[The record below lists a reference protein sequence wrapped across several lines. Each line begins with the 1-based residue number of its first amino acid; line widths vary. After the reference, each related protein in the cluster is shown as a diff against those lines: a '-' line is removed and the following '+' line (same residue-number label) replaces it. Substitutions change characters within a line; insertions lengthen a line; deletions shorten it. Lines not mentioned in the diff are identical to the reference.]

1 MVAQSRATLQQ
12 ALYLSNARHLQSRL
26 HTCEMRGRH
35 WQSGL
40 HARRVIGPPPGF
52 YQCVSTA

>member
-12 ALYLSNARHLQSRL
+12 ALYLSNAMHLQSRL
-26 HTCEMRGRH
+26 HMCEMRGWH

-40 HARRVIGPPPGF
+40 HARRLTGPLPGF
-52 YQCVSTA
+52 YQCV